1 MQEKLMIFCDTWYS
15 LYSKNTAEESFW
27 VELSGSLWRRKR
39 GAWETVYHYHTSNG
53 SSNFLHLGQGL
64 SLVIFD
70 VYP

>member
-39 GAWETVYHYHTSNG
+39 GAWETVITTTLQMDHQIFST
-53 SSNFLHLGQGL
+53 LGKVL
-64 SLVIFD
+64 A
-70 VYP
+70 